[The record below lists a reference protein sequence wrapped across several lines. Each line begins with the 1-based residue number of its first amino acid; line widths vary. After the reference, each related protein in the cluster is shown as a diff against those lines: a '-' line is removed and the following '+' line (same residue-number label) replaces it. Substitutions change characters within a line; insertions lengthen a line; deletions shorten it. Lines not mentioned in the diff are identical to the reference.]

1 MMDKFLTSNETS
13 YRLARTILQ
22 GIIGVLMAN
31 LDVIFTA
38 LHFTGSEKVMIVALT
53 MAVLSPIMGAI
64 SSNGE
69 EIKAYDYETD
79 DVREDIEAKS
89 DSDSAADEEGGT
101 DNE

>member
-53 MAVLSPIMGAI
+53 MAILSPIMGAI

-69 EIKAYDYETD
+69 EIKAYDYETS
-79 DVREDIEAKS
+79 DVREDIEAKR
-89 DSDSAADEEGGT
+89 DSDSVADEEGGT
-101 DNE
+101 ENE

>member
-1 MMDKFLTSNETS
+1 MDKFLTSNETS

-38 LHFTGSEKVMIVALT
+38 LHFTGSEKAMIVALT
-53 MAVLSPIMGAI
+53 MAILSPIMGAI

-69 EIKAYDYETD
+69 EIKAYDYETS

-89 DSDSAADEEGGT
+89 DSDSVADKEGGT
-101 DNE
+101 ENE

>member
-1 MMDKFLTSNETS
+1 MVDRFLTSNETS

-38 LHFTGSEKVMIVALT
+38 LHFTGSEKAMIVALT
-53 MAVLSPIMGAI
+53 MAILSPIMGAI

-69 EIKAYDYETD
+69 EIKAYDYETS

-89 DSDSAADEEGGT
+89 DSDSGADEEGGT
-101 DNE
+101 ENE

>member
-1 MMDKFLTSNETS
+1 MDKFLTSNETS

-38 LHFTGSEKVMIVALT
+38 LHFTGSEKAMIAALT

-69 EIKAYDYETD
+69 EIKAYDYETS

-89 DSDSAADEEGGT
+89 DSDSVADEEGGT
-101 DNE
+101 ENE

>member
-1 MMDKFLTSNETS
+1 MDKFLTSNETS

-38 LHFTGSEKVMIVALT
+38 LHFTGSEKAMIVALT
-53 MAVLSPIMGAI
+53 MAILSPIMGAI

-69 EIKAYDYETD
+69 EIKAYDYETS

-89 DSDSAADEEGGT
+89 DSDSVADGEGGT
-101 DNE
+101 ENE

>member
-1 MMDKFLTSNETS
+1 
-13 YRLARTILQ
+13 
-22 GIIGVLMAN
+22 
-31 LDVIFTA
+31 
-38 LHFTGSEKVMIVALT
+38 

-69 EIKAYDYETD
+69 EIKAYDYETS

>member
-1 MMDKFLTSNETS
+1 MDKFLTSNETS

-53 MAVLSPIMGAI
+53 MAILSPIMGAI

-69 EIKAYDYETD
+69 KIKAYDYETS

-101 DNE
+101 ENE

>member
-38 LHFTGSEKVMIVALT
+38 LRFTGPEKAMIVALT
-53 MAVLSPIMGAI
+53 MAILSPIMGAI

-69 EIKAYDYETD
+69 EIKAYDYETS

>member
-1 MMDKFLTSNETS
+1 MDKFLTSNETS

-31 LDVIFTA
+31 LDVIFTV

-53 MAVLSPIMGAI
+53 MAILSPIMGAI

-69 EIKAYDYETD
+69 EIKAYDYETS

-89 DSDSAADEEGGT
+89 DSDSVADEEGGT
-101 DNE
+101 ENE

>member
-38 LHFTGSEKVMIVALT
+38 LHFTGSEKAMIVALT

>member
-1 MMDKFLTSNETS
+1 MDKFLTSNETS

-38 LHFTGSEKVMIVALT
+38 LHFTGSEKAMIVALT
-53 MAVLSPIMGAI
+53 MAILSPIMGAI

-69 EIKAYDYETD
+69 EIKAYDYETS

-89 DSDSAADEEGGT
+89 DSDSAADKEGGT

>member
-31 LDVIFTA
+31 LDVIFTV

-53 MAVLSPIMGAI
+53 MAILSPIMGAI

-69 EIKAYDYETD
+69 EIKAYDYETS

-89 DSDSAADEEGGT
+89 DSDSVADEEGGT
-101 DNE
+101 ENE